1 MKEKLDNS
9 NKAEAA
15 QKEAERIKMEEET
28 AKKLADLNS
37 KMDAERK
44 AQEAERAKMQAEFE
58 AKMQALNA
66 EIQNKQND
74 E

>member
-1 MKEKLDNS
+1 MKEKLDNM

-44 AQEAERAKMQAEFE
+44 AQEAERAKM
-58 AKMQALNA
+58 
-66 EIQNKQND
+66 
-74 E
+74 